1 MDLTNTTLGPYHLVE
16 RIGQGGMATVYKAR
30 QARLDRWVAVKV
42 LDPLMA
48 QDEQSLARFQQEARA
63 LARLR
68 HPNILTVFDFGEER
82 GLAYLVTEY
91 IAEGSLVK
99 RLEQPMDWPEAV
111 GIVIS
116 VARALEYAHAQGIIH
131 RDVKPANILMPR
143 PDWPLLGDFGLV
155 KLAHA
160 TRRLTLP
167 GTSVIGTP
175 AYSSPE
181 QAQDLA
187 IDHRTDVY
195 SLGVVLFE
203 MVTGRRPFEA
213 KNPVEVL
220 IHHVRTPPPSPRTLN
235 PAIPLALDALILC
248 TLAKSADDRPRNMA
262 EFIAGLQEVQAYAAA
277 RDAAEPDSA
286 ATPSLPSSTRLGLC
300 PHCGATINL
309 LRAYC
314 SCCGAPVVA
323 PIPSLEDEELS
334 DTSPPVC
341 PEGYLIVEGTNMP
354 LPPKTDVII
363 GRADPPN
370 NIFPDLDL
378 LPYGGDRA
386 GISRHHARLT
396 WAAGQWFITDLGSTN
411 GTFVN
416 KQQLMRGE
424 KVSLHDGDRI
434 WLGRMELEFHYRAHR
449 KPAGLDEA
457 TQRRLLRPVQ
467 GDNQ

>member
-99 RLEQPMDWPEAV
+99 RLEQPMDWPKAV
-111 GIVIS
+111 GIAIS
-116 VARALEYAHAQGIIH
+116 VARALAYAHAQGIIH
-131 RDVKPANILMPR
+131 RDVKPANILMPC

-160 TRRLTLP
+160 TRQLTLP

-181 QAQDLA
+181 QAQDLT
-187 IDHRTDVY
+187 IDHRTDIY

-213 KNPVEVL
+213 VNPVEVL
-220 IHHVRTPPPSPRTLN
+220 IHHVRTPPPPPRTLN
-235 PAIPLALDALILC
+235 PDIPHVLDALILR
-248 TLAKSADDRPRNMA
+248 TLTKSPDDRPQNMT
-262 EFIAGLQEVQAYAAA
+262 EFIAGLQEVQTSTTT
-277 RDAAEPDSA
+277 RDAVKPDSA
-286 ATPSLPSSTRLGLC
+286 ATPSLPPSVRLGPC

-314 SCCGAPVVA
+314 SCCGAPVVSST
-323 PIPSLEDEELS
+323 PSLEGEGLS
-334 DTSPPVC
+334 STAPSAYPQ
-341 PEGYLIVEGTNMP
+341 GYLIVGETNIP
-354 LPPKTDVII
+354 LPSKEEII
-363 GRADPPN
+363 VGRADPPN

-416 KQQLMRGE
+416 KQQLVRGE
-424 KVSLHDGDRI
+424 KVPLHDGDWI
-434 WLGRMELEFHYRAHR
+434 WLGRMELKFNYG
-449 KPAGLDEA
+449 P
-457 TQRRLLRPVQ
+457 PP
-467 GDNQ
+467 